1 MPQKRSSSLSSI
13 SAIIIFLTLTETE
26 MNPCSLWMVGALAL
40 GLALTSDAQFQ
51 FGQQPIGS
59 SNLGPIPNAGGQRA
73 PTNDRQ
79 GRRNGQQSQQ
89 GRNTGQQGQQQ
100 QEREPFD
107 LDRDVAP
114 ILVSQMMGDAVR
126 AAVSPFASDASL
138 VIRITVLM
146 SNAFFDAN
154 APYTPTTVGIY
165 SNLGRR

>member
-1 MPQKRSSSLSSI
+1 
-13 SAIIIFLTLTETE
+13 

-40 GLALTSDAQFQ
+40 GVALAEPQFQ

-59 SNLGPIPNAGGQRA
+59 SNLGPIPGQRA
-73 PTNDRQ
+73 PQNERNGRQNGQQAAQ
-79 GRRNGQQSQQ
+79 GRRNRGGQ
-89 GRNTGQQGQQQ
+89 QQQ

-138 VIRITVLM
+138 VIRITAV
-146 SNAFFDAN
+146 S
-154 APYTPTTVGIY
+154 YTHLTLPTILRV
-165 SNLGRR
+165 